1 LQDSVAQRVLP
12 WPTELAYRSIYPIS
26 GKAGVSKTARFNSH
40 CEDEFPQPFC
50 GMMDDMDTK
59 KPAPQSKFA
68 EVTKRAQEER
78 AKKPKQKRDDPNQGI
93 PKNLRPRDANE
104 L

>member
-1 LQDSVAQRVLP
+1 
-12 WPTELAYRSIYPIS
+12 
-26 GKAGVSKTARFNSH
+26 
-40 CEDEFPQPFC
+40 
-50 GMMDDMDTK
+50 MMDAIMDTK
-59 KPAPQSKFA
+59 KPAHPSKFA

-93 PKNLRPRDANE
+93 PKNLRPREANE

>member
-1 LQDSVAQRVLP
+1 
-12 WPTELAYRSIYPIS
+12 
-26 GKAGVSKTARFNSH
+26 
-40 CEDEFPQPFC
+40 
-50 GMMDDMDTK
+50 MMDAMDTK